1 VSIVFAVSS
10 VQNFRRHTQAE
21 IDAAQPVAGIVG
33 PEIVSLHCTLA
44 HAVGVD
50 RFGSPLDLC

>member
-33 PEIVSLHCTLA
+33 PDSLHCTLA
-44 HAVGVD
+44 HAVAVD